1 MDTQKIALYAALF
14 FVGLMLFT
22 SWKKDY
28 PNTPIQTSTTQIEK
42 VQTTGTDVNSGS
54 EPVSV
59 ATVSHTQETTAPSSK
74 QLITVKTDVLNIA
87 IDRQGGNI
95 IDANLLKYFQ
105 DMDGNHTP
113 YMLFNTKPTTK
124 YVSDSGLTN
133 LSKKTP
139 LFTASQDNY
148 VMSQDQKDLTV
159 TLRWQGNNGLS
170 VIKKFHFTKDSYL
183 VNVEYQ
189 ITNHSSNAWI
199 GNLYTKLSR
208 MKPADTGSS
217 LFQISAFTGASISDP
232 AGKHYEK
239 ISFDKMIK
247 SPVNRVVKSGWE
259 AMQEHYFLT
268 AWVPPV
274 GELNNYYTH
283 VSENGLYTVG
293 AIGPQIDVAPGQ
305 EKTVAAQLYMGPEST
320 DTLKAIAPGLELTV
334 DYGFL
339 WFIAFPIF
347 WLMKQ
352 IYNIVGNW
360 GWSIIL
366 VTVVIKLLFY
376 HLSSKSYRS
385 MAMMRKFQPKIEALK
400 QRYGDDKQKMSQALM
415 ELYKKEKI
423 NPFGGCLPILIQ
435 IPVFIALYWVLLESV
450 ELRHAPFILWIKDLS
465 APDPYFV
472 LPVIMGITMFVQNR
486 LNPEPPD
493 PIQAKMMMFLPAV
506 FTVLFLYFPSG
517 LVLYWVVNN
526 MISILQQWHVNRKIN
541 PA

>member
-28 PNTPIQTSTTQIEK
+28 PNTPVQTPAQVEK
-42 VQTTGTDVNSGS
+42 VQSTGTDVNSGS

-59 ATVSHTQETTAPSSK
+59 AAVSHSEQTTEPSSK
-74 QLITVKTDVLNIA
+74 QLITVKTNVLNIA

-95 IDANLLKYFQ
+95 IDASLLKYFQ
-105 DMDGNHTP
+105 DMDGSHTP
-113 YMLFNTKPTTK
+113 YVLFNTKSATK

-139 LFTASQDNY
+139 VFTSSQDNY

-159 TLRWQGNNGLS
+159 TLRWQGNNGVS
-170 VIKKFHFTKDSYL
+170 IIKKFHFSKDSYL

-189 ITNHSSNAWI
+189 ITNHSSNTWV

-217 LFQISAFTGASISDP
+217 IFQISAFTGASISDP

-283 VSENGLYTVG
+283 VSESGLFTVG
-293 AIGPQIDVAPGQ
+293 AIGPQIDVAAGQ
-305 EKTVAAQLYMGPEST
+305 EKTVSAKLYIGPEST

-352 IYNIVGNW
+352 IYSIVGNW

-472 LPVIMGITMFVQNR
+472 LPIIMGITMFVQNK
-486 LNPEPPD
+486 LNPAPPD

-526 MISILQQWHVNRKIN
+526 IISILQQWHVNRTIN